1 MRRPPRAIPALLA
14 LTVLLSPPHSVR
26 AAEAAALP
34 GAQRAAIDSLVRGT
48 MTRHQ
53 APGASFAIGLA
64 GRVVWEQG
72 YGLADVE
79 NQVRA
84 TPHTAYRT
92 ASIGKSMTA
101 TAAWQ
106 LSEQGKLDLDAP
118 IQNYCPGYPA
128 KPWPISARQLIT
140 HTSGIR
146 HYEGPDADDEAF
158 NLRHYDRVSEALEKI
173 AGDTLVMKPGA
184 DFHYTTWGYVV
195 LGCVIEG
202 ASREDYVTH
211 MRKAIFEAAGM
222 SETRDDDPRAIIR
235 NRARGY
241 VLEKGVLRN
250 SRWSDMSSKMAAG
263 GWLTTAPDL
272 IRFMIAWMDGK
283 LLSHASMTA
292 MLEPCRLAD
301 GSTVDQFGQG
311 WFIDDYHGMK
321 SGTYGG
327 GTAQVS
333 GVVFFVP
340 EKRLAVAGLF
350 NLEGIPGPERIA
362 LAERIADVVLGEK
375 TPNPDHF
382 TPK

>member
-1 MRRPPRAIPALLA
+1 MRTHRVTRALLLLCAVLVSPRTGRTTETGA
-14 LTVLLSPPHSVR
+14 LTRS
-26 AAEAAALP
+26 
-34 GAQRAAIDSLVRGT
+34 QRAAIDSLVRGT

-53 APGASFAIGLA
+53 APGASFAIGLG
-64 GRVVWEQG
+64 GRVAWEQG

-84 TPHTAYRT
+84 TPHTAYRS

-106 LSEQGKLDLDAP
+106 LSEQGNLDLDAP
-118 IQNYCPGYPA
+118 IQNYCPTYPA

-146 HYEGPDADDEAF
+146 HYEGPNADAEAF
-158 NLRHYDRVSEALEKI
+158 NLHHYDRVSDALEKI
-173 AGDTLVMKPGA
+173 AADTLVMRPGT

-202 ASREDYVTH
+202 ASREDYVAH
-211 MRKAIFEAAGM
+211 MRRAIFEPAGM
-222 SETRDDDPRAIIR
+222 TETRDDDPRAIIP

-241 VLEKGVLRN
+241 VLDNGVLRN

-283 LLSHASMTA
+283 LVSHATMTA

-333 GVVFFVP
+333 AVVFFVP

-382 TPK
+382 TPR